1 MSNSY
6 FNEKE
11 NILYV
16 KNQAEVTIDNMVL
29 ALNNII
35 ENKDF
40 PRRLKIL
47 EDAIDVKA
55 GFNFNDLEKLK
66 PGIEKFKKAYDQ
78 IVHAV
83 VQNNPINV
91 AYSKYMEIYLKDDT
105 KYHFKV
111 FSTVE
116 AALEWIKN
124 F

>member
-6 FNEKE
+6 FSEKDK
-11 NILYV
+11 ILYV
-16 KNQAEVTIDNMVL
+16 KNQSDVSIDKMVL
-29 ALNNII
+29 ALKAII
-35 ENKDF
+35 ENKDY

-47 EDAIDVKA
+47 EDAIDVRA
-55 GFNFNDLEKLK
+55 AFNFNDLEKLK
-66 PGIEKFKKAYDQ
+66 PGIEEVKKKYDQ

-91 AYSKYMEIYLKDDT
+91 AYAKYMEIYLKDDT

-111 FSTVE
+111 FSTIE
-116 AALEWIKN
+116 AADEWVKQ